1 MKNRSLGF
9 QIWAMFLLV
18 IATLSIVIL
27 VVMRSSIGNFIDDQ
41 VYTTLENSEVFFSKD
56 ASVIKMLQDNP
67 IEFDRRIQESRSVNI
82 LLLSKNGKL
91 YYGGAPKQLIDQM
104 YRDAIS
110 QKGET
115 AKYTTRLGNE
125 DVYYSI
131 LKMESEGETYYRVS
145 YVWDAYRQELIT
157 QLFSKIGWVVAIVS
171 ILTLFI
177 AFWLAR
183 RLTQPLIEIEGA
195 VGKIAA
201 QQWNTPLPLDRGDEI
216 GRLARS
222 VNAMRVDLE
231 KQDKAQKALLQNI
244 SHDLKTPIMVIRSY
258 AQSISDG
265 IYPDGDLTGSVS
277 VIEEEAERLEKKV
290 AALLYVT
297 KLDYFE
303 LDRSTWD
310 TVDLD
315 RMVHLLQ
322 NRFSGT
328 KALTW
333 SITGEAGLVRGE
345 GEQLRVAL
353 ENVLDN
359 AIRYAETSID
369 IRLSGTSELAQ
380 IEIENDGPPLDP
392 SSPLFHQ
399 FSRGKEGKFGLG
411 LYIVKRIV
419 ERHDGEVAIENQA
432 SGNGVDKVRVI
443 FKFPRHFMPETNKI
457 DEEL

>member
-27 VVMRSSIGNFIDDQ
+27 VVMRSSIGNFIDEQ
-41 VYTTLENSEVFFSKD
+41 VYSTLENSEVFFSKD
-56 ASVIKMLQDNP
+56 ASVIDMLQDNP
-67 IEFDRRIQESRSVNI
+67 IEFDRRKQESRSVNI

-91 YYGGAPKQLIDQM
+91 YYGGAPQQLIDQM
-104 YRDAIS
+104 YRDAIN
-110 QKGET
+110 QKAET
-115 AKYTTRLGNE
+115 EKYTTQLDKE

-131 LKMESEGETYYRVS
+131 LKIESEGETYYRVS

-157 QLFSKIGWVVAIVS
+157 QLFSKIGWVVVIVS

-310 TVDLD
+310 TIDLD

-322 NRFSGT
+322 SRFSST
-328 KALTW
+328 KPLSWT
-333 SITGEAGLVRGE
+333 ITGEAGLVLGE

-353 ENVLDN
+353 ENVIDN
-359 AIRYAETSID
+359 AMRYAETSID
-369 IRLSGTSELAQ
+369 IRLSGTEEIAQ
-380 IEIENDGPPLDP
+380 IEIENDGPPLDS

-419 ERHDGEVAIENQA
+419 ERHDGEVSIENQA
-432 SGNGVDKVRVI
+432 VGNGKDKVCVI
-443 FKFPRHFMPETNKI
+443 FKFPRHFKPEMDQSTK
-457 DEEL
+457 EL

>member
-27 VVMRSSIGNFIDDQ
+27 VVMRSSIGNFIDEQ
-41 VYTTLENSEVFFSKD
+41 VYATLENSEVFFSED
-56 ASVIKMLQDNP
+56 ASVIEMLQENP
-67 IEFDRRIQESRSVNI
+67 IEFDRRKQESRSVNV

-91 YYGGAPKQLIDQM
+91 YYGGAPQQLVNQM
-104 YRDAIS
+104 YRDAIA
-110 QKGET
+110 QEDEME
-115 AKYTTRLGNE
+115 KYTTRLDKE

-131 LKMESEGETYYRVS
+131 LKMEIKGETYYRVS
-145 YVWDAYRQELIT
+145 YVWDAYRQELIS

-201 QQWNTPLPLDRGDEI
+201 QQWDTPLPLDRGDEI

-222 VNAMRVDLE
+222 VNAMRMDLE
-231 KQDKAQKALLQNI
+231 KQDKAQKSLLQNI

-303 LDRSTWD
+303 LDRSKWD
-310 TVDLD
+310 HVDLD

-322 NRFSGT
+322 KRFVGT

-333 SITGEAGLVRGE
+333 KISGEAGIVLGE

-359 AIRYAETSID
+359 TIRYAETTIA
-369 IRLSGTSELAQ
+369 IRLSGTAETAT
-380 IEIENDGPPLDP
+380 IEIENDGPPLDA

-419 ERHDGEVAIENQA
+419 ERHEGTVTIENQTA
-432 SGNGVDKVRVI
+432 GNEKDKVCVK
-443 FKFPRHFMPETNKI
+443 FNFPRHFRDQAPPKK
-457 DEEL
+457 